1 MRLRRFRKAGR
12 ARPDQRGAGV
22 SSACHAQERREKSM
36 RSSIMPLGTA
46 AIVLFSVSASAA
58 TITDK
63 VMFNASNFAPAQSPT
78 DPVTGTFT
86 ITFDP
91 TLNYADTTDGI
102 VLDSLNIKLGSAISF
117 NYNSTTDKLSV
128 GGIANGTDVIQ
139 FAPGT
144 DDFFLSING
153 FVSGNPAFDQTF
165 YAQAGATDLFSTGAV
180 SGSVTTVT
188 AVPGPIAGAG
198 LPGLILA
205 SGGLLGW
212 WRRRQKT
219 A

>member
-1 MRLRRFRKAGR
+1 M
-12 ARPDQRGAGV
+12 Q
-22 SSACHAQERREKSM
+22 
-36 RSSIMPLGTA
+36 SSIMPLGTA

-63 VMFNASNFAPAQSPT
+63 VMFNANNFVPAPSPT

-91 TLNYADTTDGI
+91 TLNYADTTNGI

-153 FVSGNPAFDQTF
+153 FVSGNPAFDQTV
-165 YAQAGATDLFSTGAV
+165 YAQAGATDLFSTSAV
-180 SGSVTTVT
+180 SGSVTPVT

-212 WRRRQKT
+212 WRRRHIALNRVLNEKLV
-219 A
+219 

>member
-1 MRLRRFRKAGR
+1 M
-12 ARPDQRGAGV
+12 Q
-22 SSACHAQERREKSM
+22 
-36 RSSIMPLGTA
+36 SSIMPLGTA
-46 AIVLFSVSASAA
+46 VIVLFSVSASAA

-63 VMFNASNFAPAQSPT
+63 VMFNANNFVPAPSPT

-91 TLNYADTTDGI
+91 TLNYADTTNGI

-128 GGIANGTDVIQ
+128 VGIANGTDDIQ
-139 FAPGT
+139 FAPAT

-153 FVSGNPAFDQTF
+153 FVSGNPAFDEMV
-165 YAQAGATDLFSTGAV
+165 YAQAGATDNLFSATKP
-180 SGSVTTVT
+180 SGSVTPVT
-188 AVPGPIAGAG
+188 AVPGPIVGAG
-198 LPGLILA
+198 LPGLIFA

-212 WRRRQKT
+212 WRRRQNT
-219 A
+219 AEQTT

>member
-1 MRLRRFRKAGR
+1 M
-12 ARPDQRGAGV
+12 Q
-22 SSACHAQERREKSM
+22 
-36 RSSIMPLGTA
+36 SSIMPLGTA

-63 VMFNASNFAPAQSPT
+63 VMFNANNFVPAPSPT

-91 TLNYADTTDGI
+91 TLNYADTT
-102 VLDSLNIKLGSAISF
+102 
-117 NYNSTTDKLSV
+117 
-128 GGIANGTDVIQ
+128 NGIQ

-153 FVSGNPAFDQTF
+153 FVSGNPAFDQTV
-165 YAQAGATDLFSTGAV
+165 YAQAGATDLFSTSAV
-180 SGSVTTVT
+180 SGSVTPVT